1 MFRNIASL
9 VAVICSSVLL
19 LNFYGYIDLT
29 SFLTLQYLQYA
40 CGIGGMIWALPELW
54 IYRKNDGIFN
64 VLAFVSGAF
73 AILIVSFSYEGIALS
88 MGYLWVFLGATAISV
103 VAEMVSD

>member
-1 MFRNIASL
+1 MALI
-9 VAVICSSVLL
+9 AVIAASILL
-19 LNFYGYIDLT
+19 INFYGYVDIA

-40 CGIGGMIWALPELW
+40 CGIGGMVWALPELW

-73 AILIVSFSYEGIALS
+73 GVLIVAFSYEGITIS
-88 MGYLWVFLGATAISV
+88 MGYLWIFLGATAISV